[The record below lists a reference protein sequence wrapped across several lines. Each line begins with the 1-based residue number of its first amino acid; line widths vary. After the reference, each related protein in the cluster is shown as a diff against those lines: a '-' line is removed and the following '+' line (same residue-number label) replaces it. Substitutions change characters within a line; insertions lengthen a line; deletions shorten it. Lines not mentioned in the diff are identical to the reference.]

1 MPQCAMVLPPVW
13 MILLSFFRKRRKVYL
28 FSASQVCISRLFVVD
43 YSESD
48 LKSHIYN
55 MYLEMYRHV

>member
-1 MPQCAMVLPPVW
+1 MW

-28 FSASQVCISRLFVVD
+28 FSASQVCISQLFVVD

-48 LKSHIYN
+48 LKSHIFN